1 MVEPDRGCQTQSRTH
16 RARRSRRRRPGCGVM
31 TMTHIDRRAIR
42 VILALCDMDL
52 SDFAK
57 CLGYDRGY
65 VSNVLTGS
73 TPPSP
78 AFCRAFGDTIAGLV
92 FGERCRSGRMLPAG
106 PLVELVRRRARYA
119 PRKRD
124 FYSDNGINMKYLCS
138 RDLISEVVVDRICS
152 SLGVHPLAIY
162 RPQGGAEEASWPK
175 FPGN

>member
-1 MVEPDRGCQTQSRTH
+1 MSD
-16 RARRSRRRRPGCGVM
+16 
-31 TMTHIDRRAIR
+31 IDRRAIR

-52 SDFAK
+52 GDFAK

-92 FGERCRSGRMLPAG
+92 FGEHCRSGRMLPTG

-124 FYSDNGINMKYLCS
+124 FYSDNGINMKYLSS
-138 RDLISEVVVDRICS
+138 RDLVSEIVVDRICS
-152 SLGVHPLAIY
+152 ALGVHPSAIY
-162 RPQGGAEEASWPK
+162 GSERDAEEAS
-175 FPGN
+175 